1 MYIYTSTSK
10 WLLFSSYFYKKV
22 GKIRFTSFHIPVP
35 SCQYINHLLRYLC
48 SAAEE
53 IKPRTAEGASDSRPK
68 RWSRFVTVTYYL
80 HVLWALISQH
90 TKVPV
95 WWHLFFPEHL
105 VVLKVEGVFLK
116 FYRLESSKKKV
127 EEKSYS
133 GMVTRSKV
141 AHLETNLLHCYIMCA
156 VELISW

>member
-90 TKVPV
+90 TKVTV
-95 WWHLFFPEHL
+95 WWHPCFAVHL
-105 VVLKVEGVFLK
+105 VVLKVEGVWK

-127 EEKSYS
+127 EERSYS

-156 VELISW
+156 VELIIW